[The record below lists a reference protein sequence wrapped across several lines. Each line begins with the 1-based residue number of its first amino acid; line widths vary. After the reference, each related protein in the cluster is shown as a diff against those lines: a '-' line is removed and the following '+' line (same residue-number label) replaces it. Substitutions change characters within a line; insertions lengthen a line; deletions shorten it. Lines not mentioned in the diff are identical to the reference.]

1 MNQNWE
7 GGMKAQDIMSK
18 NPTCVTPDTTLVD
31 AARLMKDENIG
42 IIPVV
47 DSKDSRR
54 LVGVVTDRDIAIRAV
69 AEGRDGTTT
78 SVGHVMSANVRTS
91 SATDSVN
98 DVMELMGREQVR
110 RIPIVDDRGALVG
123 IVSQADIVLEA
134 KDDRRAEKT
143 VEKISQPTSKHAQ

>member
-1 MNQNWE
+1 
-7 GGMKAQDIMSK
+7 MKAQDIMSR

-31 AARLMKDENIG
+31 AARLMKNENIG
-42 IIPVV
+42 VIPVV
-47 DSKDSRR
+47 ESESSRR
-54 LVGVVTDRDIAIRAV
+54 LVGVLTDRDIAIRAV
-69 AEGRDGTTT
+69 AEGRDGATT
-78 SVGHVMSANVRTS
+78 SVGHVMTSDVRTS

-134 KDDRRAEKT
+134 KDDKRAEKT
-143 VEKISQPTSKHAQ
+143 VEQISKPSSKHSQ